1 MYGAMEM
8 TTMAVDFLRSH
19 PLFRGVPVPE
29 LEGVALSMHEE
40 SFHAGDSL
48 IVEGSYGNSCYF
60 IMSGQVQVVSRNL
73 VGQTVTLDVLG
84 EGSLIGEVA
93 LFLEEKRTSG
103 VQAIG
108 DVTALRLEQNAF
120 SRLAAASP
128 MFHESLSFSA
138 RIRTMHAMLSKATIW
153 AAIPNAELRG
163 LAEVTVRRKVY
174 KSDVILAEGTMSDR
188 FYMIAEGRFEVRNGR
203 RRKAVY
209 EAGDYFGEMDLL
221 SGEAHTGTVTALEN
235 GELMVMGRDE
245 FHFVLQQY
253 EPVRRQFYE
262 VLRIRRPDL
271 LNEAVSAKLQFSEVA
286 AATDPAGTGTGSLA
300 ESAGSPVQ
308 VKKERWMDV
317 VLILGGL
324 FVLLTILAA
333 WLKQPLWID
342 AALVAGGFVGP
353 VSFVSYLRSSQL
365 LGFRPMRLAL
375 VFASSAVIAL
385 PIAWL
390 LEQRWLVHYGVGA
403 GASDHLKAAAL
414 VAVIEEAAKLLVCLI
429 FLRSRRQRF
438 LMDAIVFG
446 ASVGMGFAAIESIL
460 YGLTYLQ
467 SHATTGM
474 LAVLWVRALLS
485 PFGHG
490 TWTAIA
496 AAGVWYGMGRGAGH
510 AGRRGISPR
519 SLLVMA
525 ALLLAS
531 IVLHAVWDYR
541 YDTALSKLIGMVAVG
556 VIGIG
561 LLYWLVRRGSRE
573 EQSML
578 QAVNPEQQIE
588 ERLLSV
594 AVQDGASAVP
604 GQTLVC
610 EACKTVSPPG
620 SRYCGRC
627 GQALKL

>member
-1 MYGAMEM
+1 MFGEMEM
-8 TTMAVDFLRSH
+8 TTMAVDFLRGH

-29 LEGVALSMHEE
+29 LEGAARSMHEE
-40 SFHAGDSL
+40 SFRDGDSL

-73 VGQTVTLDVLG
+73 VGQSVTLDVLG
-84 EGSLIGEVA
+84 EGELIGEVA

-108 DVTALRLEQNAF
+108 EVKALRLEQNAF

-174 KSDVILAEGTMSDR
+174 KGDVIVSEGVLADR
-188 FYMIAEGRFEVRNGR
+188 FYMIAEGRFEVRTGR
-203 RRKAVY
+203 RKKAVY

-221 SGEAHTGTVTALEN
+221 TGEAQTGTVTALEN

-253 EPVRRQFYE
+253 EPVRRQFHE

-271 LNEAVSAKLQFSEVA
+271 LTDVVKSKLQFTEAQPEHTMQPPQGTEA
-286 AATDPAGTGTGSLA
+286 AVPAPTPA
-300 ESAGSPVQ
+300 
-308 VKKERWMDV
+308 KKERWMDLL
-317 VLILGGL
+317 LILGGI
-324 FVLLTILAA
+324 FVVFTILAA
-333 WLKQPLWID
+333 WLKQPFWIY
-342 AALVAGGFVGP
+342 AALLSGGFVGP
-353 VSFVSYLRSSQL
+353 VSFVAYMRSSQL
-365 LGFRPMRLAL
+365 LGFRILRLIT
-375 VFASSAVIAL
+375 VFAASAVIAL

-390 LEQRWLVHYGVGA
+390 LEHEWLDVTSLSSSPSGHA
-403 GASDHLKAAAL
+403 RAAIL
-414 VAVIEEAAKLLVCLI
+414 IAVIEEMAKLLVCLI
-429 FLRSRRQRF
+429 FLRSRKQRF

-446 ASVGMGFAAIESIL
+446 AAAGMGFAAIESIL

-467 SHATTGM
+467 NHATSGM
-474 LAVLWVRALLS
+474 LAVLWVRALIS

-496 AAGVWYGMGRGAGH
+496 AAGIWYGLGRGANGAG
-510 AGRRGISPR
+510 AGRTRLR
-519 SLLVMA
+519 SVLTMIG
-525 ALLLAS
+525 LLLLS
-531 IVLHAVWDYR
+531 ILLHALWDYQ
-541 YDTALSKLIGMVAVG
+541 YATGVIKLIGMLAVAG
-556 VIGIG
+556 AGIA
-561 LLYWLVRRGSRE
+561 LLFVLIRRASRD
-573 EQSML
+573 EQYML
-578 QAVNPEQQIE
+578 YAVNPEQQLE
-588 ERLLSV
+588 ERLKI
-594 AVQDGASAVP
+594 AVSSEHAKGGGAH
-604 GQTLVC
+604 TLVC
-610 EACKTVSPPG
+610 DACKTVSPAG

>member
-1 MYGAMEM
+1 M

-29 LEGVALSMHEE
+29 LEGAALSMHEE
-40 SFHAGDSL
+40 RFHDGDSL
-48 IVEGSYGNSCYF
+48 IVEGSYSNSCYF

-73 VGQTVTLDVLG
+73 VGQTMTLDVLG
-84 EGSLIGEVA
+84 EGALIGEVA

-174 KSDVILAEGTMSDR
+174 KGDVILTEGTMSDR
-188 FYMIAEGRFEVRNGR
+188 FYMIAEGRFEIRNGR
-203 RRKAVY
+203 RKKAVY

-221 SGEAHTGTVTALEN
+221 SGEAKTGTVTALEN

-245 FHFVLQQY
+245 FQFVLQQY

-271 LNEAVSAKLQFSEVA
+271 LNEAVSSKLQFSEIA
-286 AATDPAGTGTGSLA
+286 AAADPAGNGAVA
-300 ESAGSPVQ
+300 ESAGYPVRA
-308 VKKERWMDV
+308 KKERWMDV
-317 VLILGGL
+317 VLVLGGL

-333 WLKQPLWID
+333 WLRQTVWID

-353 VSFVSYLRSSQL
+353 VSFVAYLRSSQL

-390 LEQRWLVHYGVGA
+390 LEQRWLMHSGMGVGA
-403 GASDHLKAAAL
+403 SGHLKAAAL

-429 FLRSRRQRF
+429 FLRSRRHRF

-446 ASVGMGFAAIESIL
+446 ACAGMGFAAIESIL
-460 YGLTYLQ
+460 YGVTYLQ

-496 AAGVWYGMGRGAGH
+496 AAGVWYGMGRGAGR
-510 AGRRGISPR
+510 AGQRGISPR

-525 ALLLAS
+525 ALLLS
-531 IVLHAVWDYR
+531 SMVLHAVWDYR
-541 YDTALSKLIGMVAVG
+541 YDTALWKLVGMVAVG
-556 VIGIG
+556 AIGIG

-578 QAVNPEQQIE
+578 QAVNPEQQVE
-588 ERLLSV
+588 ERLLS
-594 AVQDGASAVP
+594 AAGQDGAPAVP

>member
-1 MYGAMEM
+1 MS
-8 TTMAVDFLRSH
+8 TMAVEFLKEH

-29 LEGVALSMHEE
+29 LEGAARSMHEE
-40 SFHAGDSL
+40 SFQGGDSL

-73 VGQTVTLDVLG
+73 VGQSVTLDVLG
-84 EGSLIGEVA
+84 EGELIGEVA

-108 DVTALRLEQNAF
+108 EVKALRLEQNAF

-174 KSDVILAEGTMSDR
+174 KGDVIVAEGVMADR
-188 FYMIAEGRFEVRNGR
+188 FYMIAEGRFEVRTGR
-203 RRKAVY
+203 KKKAIY

-221 SGEAHTGTVTALEN
+221 TGEAQTGTVTALEN

-253 EPVRRQFYE
+253 EPVRRQFHE

-271 LNEAVSAKLQFSEVA
+271 LNDAVKAKLQFTEETMDNKSPAPTGADA
-286 AATDPAGTGTGSLA
+286 AIPAP
-300 ESAGSPVQ
+300 SPA
-308 VKKERWMDV
+308 KKERWMDIL
-317 VLILGGL
+317 LILGGI
-324 FVLLTILAA
+324 FVAFTILAA
-333 WLKQPLWID
+333 WLKQPLWIY
-342 AALVAGGFVGP
+342 AALLSGGFVGP
-353 VSFVSYLRSSQL
+353 VSFVAYMRSSQL
-365 LGFRPMRLAL
+365 LGFRPLRLVT
-375 VFASSAVIAL
+375 VFAASAVIAL

-390 LEQRWLVHYGVGA
+390 LEHEWLDITGMQ
-403 GASDHLKAAAL
+403 SDPSGHAQAAIL
-414 VAVIEEAAKLLVCLI
+414 IAVIEEIAKLLVCMI
-429 FLRSRRQRF
+429 FLRSRKQRF

-446 ASVGMGFAAIESIL
+446 AAAGMGFAAIESIL

-467 SHATTGM
+467 NHATSGM
-474 LAVLWVRALLS
+474 LAVLWVRALIS

-496 AAGVWYGMGRGAGH
+496 AAGIWYGLGRSTGQAGD
-510 AGRRGISPR
+510 GSMR
-519 SLLVMA
+519 SKNWLTMI
-525 ALLLAS
+525 ALMMLS
-531 IVLHAVWDYR
+531 ILLHALWDYQ
-541 YDTALSKLIGMVAVG
+541 YATGALKLIGMLVVA
-556 VIGIG
+556 IAGIA
-561 LLYWLVRRGSRE
+561 LLFVLIRRASRD
-573 EQSML
+573 EQYML
-578 QAVNPEQQIE
+578 YAVNPEQQLE
-588 ERLLSV
+588 ERLKV
-594 AVQDGASAVP
+594 AVSTEHAKSSDTHS
-604 GQTLVC
+604 LVC
-610 EACKTVSPPG
+610 DACKTVSPAG

>member
-1 MYGAMEM
+1 MYGEMEM
-8 TTMAVDFLRSH
+8 TMMAVDFLRSH

-29 LEGVALSMHEE
+29 LEGAARSMHEE
-40 SFHAGDSL
+40 SFHDGDSL

-73 VGQTVTLDVLG
+73 VGQSVTLDVLG
-84 EGSLIGEVA
+84 EGELIGEIA

-174 KSDVILAEGTMSDR
+174 KGDVIVAEGVMADK
-188 FYMIAEGRFEVRNGR
+188 FYMIAEGRFEVRSGR
-203 RRKAVY
+203 RKIAVY

-221 SGEAHTGTVTALEN
+221 TGEAHTGTVTALEN

-253 EPVRRQFYE
+253 EPVRRQFHE

-271 LNEAVSAKLQFSEVA
+271 LTETVKAKLHFTEDASEHEAVSQERPA
-286 AATDPAGTGTGSLA
+286 ASIPAPSTA
-300 ESAGSPVQ
+300 
-308 VKKERWMDV
+308 KKERWMDIL
-317 VLILGGL
+317 LIFGGI
-324 FVLLTILAA
+324 FIVFTMLAA
-333 WLKQPLWID
+333 WLKQPVWIY
-342 AALVAGGFVGP
+342 AALLSGGFVGP
-353 VSFVSYLRSSQL
+353 VSFVAYMRGSQL
-365 LGFRPMRLAL
+365 LGFRLWRLAA
-375 VFASSAVIAL
+375 VFAASAVVAL

-390 LEQRWLVHYGVGA
+390 LEHEWLDITGMQANPSGHVQ
-403 GASDHLKAAAL
+403 AAMWI
-414 VAVIEEAAKLLVCLI
+414 AVIEEIAKLLVCLF
-429 FLRSRRQRF
+429 FLRSRKQRF

-446 ASVGMGFAAIESIL
+446 AAAGMGFAAIESIM

-467 SHATTGM
+467 NHATSGM
-474 LAVLWVRALLS
+474 LAVLWVRALIS

-496 AAGVWYGMGRGAGH
+496 SAGIWYGLGRSGYAGS
-510 AGRRGISPR
+510 ALGTQAKRILS
-519 SLLVMA
+519 MI
-525 ALLLAS
+525 ALLAAS
-531 IVLHAVWDYR
+531 IMLHALWDYQ
-541 YDTALSKLIGMVAVG
+541 YTSGTVKLIGMLVVAVA
-556 VIGIG
+556 GIA
-561 LLYWLVRRGSRE
+561 LLFMLIRRGSRD
-573 EQSML
+573 EQYML
-578 QAVNPEQQIE
+578 HAVNPEQQLE
-588 ERLLSV
+588 ERLMA
-594 AVQDGASAVP
+594 AVGKEQVKGGAHA
-604 GQTLVC
+604 LIC
-610 EACKTVSPPG
+610 DACKTVAPAG
-620 SRYCGRC
+620 SRYCARC